1 MANDKK
7 NPLSGAFHDP
17 EPPKDAEAAKDVV
30 SAEMKIDISKIKPNG
45 LFSYDKNSPSF
56 KALVEDIRKN
66 GLKTPI
72 TVNMLP
78 DGSYEMVD
86 GWRRLSAL
94 KELGHKDISA
104 IVFNLPDRL
113 KQKAQMNANA
123 TGLEEVA
130 DDANDKDIPPKPET
144 GKKPAAPDKAADAPK
159 DKAAPAK
166 PEAEKKAAEP
176 EKAADASKTAAAPT
190 KAKKPA
196 APDKT
201 ADAPKDKAAP
211 TKPEAGKKAT
221 EPEKAAD
228 ADKPAAAPAKAEEVK
243 KPAAPDKAADTTK
256 DKAVPTK
263 PEAEKKAAEPEKAAD
278 DGKAAEEKSDA
289 LDPKG
294 MQMPMGVAEMDKVTI
309 MPLADIHRFEGHPFK
324 VEDNKDMWDL
334 VESIKQFGVME
345 PAVVIPR
352 KEGGYEMVSGHRRQ
366 RACQLAGR
374 TSMPV
379 IVRNLD
385 RDEAT
390 ITMVDANLKRENIS
404 PMEKARAYEMKL
416 EAMKRKAGRRSK
428 MEILSGAKPMRAD
441 EQLAQQVGESRATI
455 QRFTRLTKLEPELQE
470 MVDEKKLPVNTAADI
485 SYLKPDEQKKLAD
498 AMKREDKVPSG
509 TQAAELKKESQA
521 GKLTTE
527 KIEKTVAPT
536 KREENPELKV
546 TFTNDELRPYFPKKD
561 TTVGDVKRVVFESL
575 TLRQKAMERQQSK
588 AAPDN
593 KKPRSKPDLSIVK

>member
-17 EPPKDAEAAKDVV
+17 EPPKDAEAAKK
-30 SAEMKIDISKIKPNG
+30 S
-45 LFSYDKNSPSF
+45 
-56 KALVEDIRKN
+56 VE
-66 GLKTPI
+66 
-72 TVNMLP
+72 
-78 DGSYEMVD
+78 
-86 GWRRLSAL
+86 
-94 KELGHKDISA
+94 
-104 IVFNLPDRL
+104 
-113 KQKAQMNANA
+113 
-123 TGLEEVA
+123 
-130 DDANDKDIPPKPET
+130 
-144 GKKPAAPDKAADAPK
+144 PA
-159 DKAAPAK
+159 
-166 PEAEKKAAEP
+166 
-176 EKAADASKTAAAPT
+176 
-190 KAKKPA
+190 
-196 APDKT
+196 KT
-201 ADAPKDKAAP
+201 ADI
-211 TKPEAGKKAT
+211 G
-221 EPEKAAD
+221 
-228 ADKPAAAPAKAEEVK
+228 KPAAAPAKAEEVK
-243 KPAAPDKAADTTK
+243 KPAAPDKAADTAK
-256 DKAVPTK
+256 DKAAPAKPEAEKKSAEPEKAADAAKNAAAPAKADEVKKPAEPDKTTDAPKDKSAPTKPEGEKKAAEPEKAADAAKPAAAPAKAEEVKKSAAPDKTADAPKDKSAPTK
-263 PEAEKKAAEPEKAAD
+263 PEAEKKAAETEKAAD

-366 RACQLAGR
+366 RACQLAGL

-428 MEILSGAKPMRAD
+428 MDILSGEKPMRAD

-455 QRFTRLTKLEPELQE
+455 QRYTRLTKLEPELQE

-521 GKLTTE
+521 GKLTAE

-575 TLRQKAMERQQSK
+575 TLRQKAMERQQAK

-593 KKPRSKPDLSIVK
+593 KKQRSKPDLAIVK

>member
-144 GKKPAAPDKAADAPK
+144 EKKPAAPDKAADAPK
-159 DKAAPAK
+159 DKAAPAN

-366 RACQLAGR
+366 RACQLAGL

-428 MEILSGAKPMRAD
+428 MDILSGEKPMRAD

-455 QRFTRLTKLEPELQE
+455 QRYTRLTKLEPELQE

-521 GKLTTE
+521 GKLTAE

-575 TLRQKAMERQQSK
+575 TLRQKAMERQQAK

-593 KKPRSKPDLSIVK
+593 KKQRSKPDLAVVK

>member
-17 EPPKDAEAAKDVV
+17 EPPKDAEAAKKSVEP
-30 SAEMKIDISKIKPNG
+30 AKTADIGKPAAA
-45 LFSYDKNSPSF
+45 PA
-56 KALVEDIRKN
+56 KA
-66 GLKTPI
+66 
-72 TVNMLP
+72 
-78 DGSYEMVD
+78 
-86 GWRRLSAL
+86 
-94 KELGHKDISA
+94 
-104 IVFNLPDRL
+104 
-113 KQKAQMNANA
+113 
-123 TGLEEVA
+123 EEV
-130 DDANDKDIPPKPET
+130 
-144 GKKPAAPDKAADAPK
+144 KKPAAPDKVADTAK

-166 PEAEKKAAEP
+166 PEAEKKSAEP
-176 EKAADASKTAAAPT
+176 EKAADAAKTAAVPT

-201 ADAPKDKAAP
+201 ADAPKDKSAP
-211 TKPEAGKKAT
+211 TKPEAEKKAAET
-221 EPEKAAD
+221 EKAAD
-228 ADKPAAAPAKAEEVK
+228 AAKPAAAPAKAEEVK
-243 KPAAPDKAADTTK
+243 KPTEAGKAPA
-256 DKAVPTK
+256 
-263 PEAEKKAAEPEKAAD
+263 

-366 RACQLAGR
+366 RACQLAGL

-428 MEILSGAKPMRAD
+428 MDILSGEKPMRAD

-455 QRFTRLTKLEPELQE
+455 QRYTRLTKLEPELQE

-521 GKLTTE
+521 GKLTAE

-575 TLRQKAMERQQSK
+575 TLRQKAMERQQAK

-593 KKPRSKPDLSIVK
+593 KKQRSKPDLAIVK

>member
-17 EPPKDAEAAKDVV
+17 EPPKDAEAAKK
-30 SAEMKIDISKIKPNG
+30 S
-45 LFSYDKNSPSF
+45 
-56 KALVEDIRKN
+56 VE
-66 GLKTPI
+66 
-72 TVNMLP
+72 
-78 DGSYEMVD
+78 
-86 GWRRLSAL
+86 
-94 KELGHKDISA
+94 
-104 IVFNLPDRL
+104 
-113 KQKAQMNANA
+113 
-123 TGLEEVA
+123 
-130 DDANDKDIPPKPET
+130 
-144 GKKPAAPDKAADAPK
+144 PA
-159 DKAAPAK
+159 
-166 PEAEKKAAEP
+166 
-176 EKAADASKTAAAPT
+176 
-190 KAKKPA
+190 
-196 APDKT
+196 KT
-201 ADAPKDKAAP
+201 ADI
-211 TKPEAGKKAT
+211 G
-221 EPEKAAD
+221 
-228 ADKPAAAPAKAEEVK
+228 KPAAAPAKAEEVK
-243 KPAAPDKAADTTK
+243 KPAAPDKVADTAK
-256 DKAVPTK
+256 DKAAPAKPEAEKKSAEPEKAADAAKPAAAPAKAEEVKKPAAPDKTADAPKDKSAPTK
-263 PEAEKKAAEPEKAAD
+263 PEAEKKAAETEKAADAAKPAAAPAKAEEVKKPAPPEKAAD
-278 DGKAAEEKSDA
+278 AAKDKAAPAQPGTEKKTAEPEKAADDGKPAAAPAKAEEVKKPTEAGKAPADGKAAEEKSDA

-366 RACQLAGR
+366 RACQLAGL

-428 MEILSGAKPMRAD
+428 MDILSGEKPMRAD

-455 QRFTRLTKLEPELQE
+455 QRYTRLTKLEPELQE

-521 GKLTTE
+521 GKLTAE

-575 TLRQKAMERQQSK
+575 TLRQKAMERQQAK

-593 KKPRSKPDLSIVK
+593 KKQRSKPDLAIVK

>member
-144 GKKPAAPDKAADAPK
+144 EKKPAAPDKAADAPK

-366 RACQLAGR
+366 RACQLAGL

-379 IVRNLD
+379 TVRNLD

-428 MEILSGAKPMRAD
+428 MDILSGEKPMRAD

-455 QRFTRLTKLEPELQE
+455 QRYTRLTKLEPELQE

-521 GKLTTE
+521 GKLTAE

-575 TLRQKAMERQQSK
+575 TLRQKAMERQQAK

-593 KKPRSKPDLSIVK
+593 KKQRSKPDLAVVK